1 MNIDTEAIRAEIG
14 IPEDDF
20 SRGVLELVDE
30 IERLRFE
37 LVIARG
43 L

>member
-1 MNIDTEAIRAEIG
+1 MSIDTDAIRAEIG

-20 SRGVLELVDE
+20 SRGVLELLDE
-30 IERLRFE
+30 IDMLRWK
-37 LVIARG
+37 LTLSG